1 MDNTYNL
8 TEGWLFH
15 HCSHSNPGVKASFLE
30 IELQPVLNTCDH
42 LYFCFLSRPFP
53 KATHILFKVAVGILS
68 TFFSLGVDGPATSVT
83 GKLTHLCK
91 EQRLCREQDLQALS
105 RYQQLLRRNQK

>member
-1 MDNTYNL
+1 MKVGFY
-8 TEGWLFH
+8 
-15 HCSHSNPGVKASFLE
+15 HCYQSNPRVKACFLE
-30 IELQPVLNTCDH
+30 IELQPVLNTCVH

-53 KATHILFKVAVGILS
+53 KATHILFKVAMGILS
-68 TFFSLGVDGPATSVT
+68 TFFSLGVDGLATSVT
-83 GKLTHLCK
+83 GRLTHLCK